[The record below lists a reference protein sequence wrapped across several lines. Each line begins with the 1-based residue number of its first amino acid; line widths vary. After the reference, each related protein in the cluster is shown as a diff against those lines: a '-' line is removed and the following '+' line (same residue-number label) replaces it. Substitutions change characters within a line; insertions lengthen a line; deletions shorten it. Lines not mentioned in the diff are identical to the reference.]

1 MENFLNQYREIIY
14 VLIILAAAFIVS
26 KSLRFLLNRLLVS
39 NSKKL
44 NVDPTNYSFLKNT
57 LGVLVWALSLVVIA
71 YAVPQLKVM
80 ATALLAG
87 AGFLAAA
94 LAFASQEAVS
104 NIISGVF
111 VIAFKPFRV
120 GDLIQVDGAH
130 DGTVED
136 ITLRH
141 TVIRD
146 FQNRRVIIPNAA
158 ISKATIIN
166 AHLVDEKICKHFSI
180 GVSYDSDIAKA
191 KQIIREEAEKHP
203 LCIDNRTEE
212 ERAAGVP
219 MVLVRTISLADS
231 SIVLRANIWA
241 ASPNDAFEIQ
251 CELNDILKNRFDQEG
266 IEIPYP
272 YRNLVIRNE
281 GKSPI

>member
-57 LGVLVWALSLVVIA
+57 LGVLVWALALVVIA

-104 NIISGVF
+104 NIILS
-111 VIAFKPFRV
+111 
-120 GDLIQVDGAH
+120 LIH
-130 DGTVED
+130 
-136 ITLRH
+136 I
-141 TVIRD
+141 
-146 FQNRRVIIPNAA
+146 
-158 ISKATIIN
+158 
-166 AHLVDEKICKHFSI
+166 
-180 GVSYDSDIAKA
+180 
-191 KQIIREEAEKHP
+191 
-203 LCIDNRTEE
+203 
-212 ERAAGVP
+212 
-219 MVLVRTISLADS
+219 
-231 SIVLRANIWA
+231 
-241 ASPNDAFEIQ
+241 
-251 CELNDILKNRFDQEG
+251 
-266 IEIPYP
+266 
-272 YRNLVIRNE
+272 
-281 GKSPI
+281 

>member
-1 MENFLNQYREIIY
+1 MENVLNQYREVFY
-14 VLIILAAAFIVS
+14 VLIILVGAFVIS
-26 KSLRFLLNRLLVS
+26 KSLRFLLHRLLVS

-57 LGVLVWALSLVVIA
+57 LGVLIWALALVVIA
-71 YAVPQLKVM
+71 YAVPQLKGM

-104 NIISGVF
+104 NIISGIF
-111 VIAFKPFRV
+111 IIAFKPFRV
-120 GDLIQVDGAH
+120 GDLIQVDGSH
-130 DGTVED
+130 DGVVED

-166 AHLVDEKICKHFSI
+166 AHLVDEKICKHFII
-180 GVSYDSDIAKA
+180 GVSYDSDVAKA
-191 KQIIREEAEKHP
+191 KQIIRQEAEQHP

-212 ERAAGVP
+212 EKTAGAPVV
-219 MVLVRTISLADS
+219 MVRTLSLADS
-231 SIVLRANIWA
+231 SILLRANIWA
-241 ASPNDAFEIQ
+241 ASPADAFEIQ